1 MAWKRNLTERV
12 AEMCGVGKQVAEA
25 LEMVGAYSER
35 LVNVQ
40 GIHEMSAVKNY
51 RLGAT
56 LKKPDGRVFKY
67 ARAGAT
73 LNTDMGA
80 ENYLTQHVSYTT
92 VAVAAAFGDTAVV
105 IDVGSG
111 DGVAADGV
119 IAVDELEGGYVV
131 FFPHS
136 QNSFNRRILGNSGT
150 AGAGEMTLELDD
162 PIPVDLTVNTDHAE
176 CMASPYYELRSGSS
190 NSKSKMGIP
199 AVAATTVEPYHW
211 LQTWGPCWVAPQG
224 SVSVGNN
231 HRQVVFRHDGSID
244 DHDSS
249 DADVAQAQHAGFV
262 LANAPGGG
270 QGAAFILLQIT
281 Q

>member
-1 MAWKRNLTERV
+1 MAWKRLLSERV
-12 AEMCGVGKQVAEA
+12 AAMCGVGKQVAEA

-40 GIHEMSAVKNY
+40 GIDEMSAVKNY

-67 ARAGAT
+67 ARATAT
-73 LNTDMGA
+73 LNTDLGA
-80 ENYLTQHVSYTT
+80 ENYLSQHVSITT
-92 VAVAAAFGDTAVV
+92 VATAAAVGDTAVV

-119 IAVDELEGGYVV
+119 IGVDELEGGYVV

-136 QNSFNRRILGNSGT
+136 QNSFTRRIIGNTGT
-150 AGAGEMTLELDD
+150 GGAGEMTLELDD

-176 CMASPYYELRSGSS
+176 CMASPYYALRSASS
-190 NSKSKMGIP
+190 NTKSIMGLP
-199 AVAATTVEPYHW
+199 SVAATAAEPYHW
-211 LQTWGPCWVAPQG
+211 LLTWGPCWIAPQG

-244 DHDSS
+244 DHDFNDGNVSEG
-249 DADVAQAQHAGFV
+249 QHAGFV

-270 QGAAFILLQIT
+270 QGAPFIMLQIT